1 MAGASLPPDFSR
13 SEVPEVVVSR
23 LPQYLR
29 ILNRL
34 MDDGITVVSS
44 QQLGEKL
51 QVTPPRSARTS
62 ATLGVSASRAGATA
76 YLTSS
81 SA

>member
-1 MAGASLPPDFSR
+1 MVGDPLPADFVR
-13 SEVPEVVVSR
+13 AEVPEVVVSR

-34 MDDGITVVSS
+34 MEDGITVVSS

-51 QVTPPRSARTS
+51 QVTPAQIRKGP
-62 ATLGVSASRAGATA
+62 VVFRAFRQTGPGIQR
-76 YLTSS
+76 
-81 SA
+81 